1 MPATPSGN
9 FLIKL
14 YDEEITYF
22 WLRDNNYLNNFRY
35 QIYELVKTVNQ
46 EYWDKYFQ
54 MSFMILKENNWKLL
68 KFS

>member
-35 QIYELVKTVNQ
+35 QIYELLKTVNQ
-46 EYWDKYFQ
+46 EY
-54 MSFMILKENNWKLL
+54 
-68 KFS
+68 